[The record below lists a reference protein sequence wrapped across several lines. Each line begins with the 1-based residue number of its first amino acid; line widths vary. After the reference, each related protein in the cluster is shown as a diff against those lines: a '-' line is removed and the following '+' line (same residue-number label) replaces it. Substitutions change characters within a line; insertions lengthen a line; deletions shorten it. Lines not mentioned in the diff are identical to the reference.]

1 MPTILPL
8 TLHDV
13 RVVRQ
18 GRTLLDQLDL
28 CLEAPGVTILIGPN
42 GCGKSLLLRVL
53 AGLVPPDTGQ
63 VRWAEQPPDQARAR
77 ALGFVLQRPVVF
89 RRSVLENLT
98 YVLKLNGATRHKARE
113 KAQEI
118 LTAHGMQN
126 LSDSFAPTLSG
137 GEQQKLAII
146 RALALNPEALL
157 LDEPTA
163 NLDPAAVQSIEQE
176 VKTVAENGLP
186 VLFVTHNIQQ
196 ARRLGDYI
204 LFMNRGRLDAVTD
217 KESFFENPPSQE
229 AQRFLNGQ

>member
-53 AGLVPPDTGQ
+53 AGLVPPDAGR
-63 VRWAEQPPDQARAR
+63 VRWAEQPPDQSRAR

-98 YVLKLNGATRHKARE
+98 YVLKLKGQTKQQARE
-113 KAQEI
+113 KAREI
-118 LTAHGMQN
+118 LTAHGMQA
-126 LSDSFAPTLSG
+126 LCDSFAPMLSG

-204 LFMNRGRLDAVTD
+204 LFMNRGRLDKVTD
-217 KESFFENPPSQE
+217 KESFFENPPSRE
-229 AQRFLNGQ
+229 AQSFLNGQ